1 MTKLLEME
9 LLYSRLVRSTKQPT
23 SDWIKAFHFY
33 NQRSGPRLSLTDPDA
48 YVVVI
53 DFIKHY
59 LNAVNT
65 EKNVDLG

>member
-9 LLYSRLVRSTKQPT
+9 LLYSRLVRSTKSPT
-23 SDWIKAFHFY
+23 SDWIEAFQFY

-48 YVVVI
+48 YVQVI
-53 DFIKHY
+53 DFMKHY

-65 EKNVDLG
+65 EKNVDS